1 MSMHLEKPY
10 LTTTNY
16 RTKAKKQSARMVAA
30 RNEHER
36 WLESRGL
43 STKQIKAK
51 MPVDKKGRRLGVYSI
66 PDLSDG
72 IDKSIVLSNSVGN
85 GFKKHQ
91 NQYTGTEIIGIATMH
106 KSNAVP
112 VLRGTNQAKE
122 ISAMRR

>member
-10 LTTTNY
+10 LTTTRY
-16 RTKAKKQSARMVAA
+16 KSKTKKTTPKVAVARL
-30 RNEHER
+30 EHER

-43 STKQIKAK
+43 SAKQIKEK
-51 MPVDKKGRRLGVYSI
+51 MPVDRKGRRLGVYEI
-66 PDLSDG
+66 PNLGDG
-72 IDKSIVLSNSVGN
+72 IDRNVVLSNTVGN

-91 NQYTGTEIIGIATMH
+91 DRYTGTEIIGIATMH